1 MAASRVLLEPT
12 LARSG
17 LGPVAA
23 AGDTLVIR
31 EWTDAGPS
39 YLHIHYSD
47 EGRLAET
54 QGVEVSLVLNEAEPI
69 GAFVG
74 ISISEPLLQGGL
86 LLSVF
91 GYMVYLN
98 PLMAVVAFAVFTPQ
112 LVFVPLMQR
121 AINRR
126 VGTRIRVLR
135 QISAGI
141 IGEPGGGADA
151 GSPQDGRIQSVFAL
165 NMGILE
171 LKFSMNFLM
180 NMMHHIGLAAI
191 LALGGYYV
199 VTGKTEIG
207 TVVAFVSGLAQV
219 NDPWGDLVN
228 WYRDLKVTQTKYD
241 LIVRALTMLR
251 GRDSQDGQGAV
262 APL

>member
-1 MAASRVLLEPT
+1 
-12 LARSG
+12 
-17 LGPVAA
+17 
-23 AGDTLVIR
+23 
-31 EWTDAGPS
+31 
-39 YLHIHYSD
+39 
-47 EGRLAET
+47 
-54 QGVEVSLVLNEAEPI
+54 
-69 GAFVG
+69 VG

-98 PLMAVVAFAVFTPQ
+98 SLMAVVAFAVFTPQ

-126 VGTRIRVLR
+126 VGTRIGVLR

-180 NMMHHIGLAAI
+180 NMMHHLGLAAI

-199 VTGKTEIG
+199 VTGRTEIG

-241 LIVRALTMLR
+241 LIVRALMMLR
-251 GRDSQDGQGAV
+251 G
-262 APL
+262 